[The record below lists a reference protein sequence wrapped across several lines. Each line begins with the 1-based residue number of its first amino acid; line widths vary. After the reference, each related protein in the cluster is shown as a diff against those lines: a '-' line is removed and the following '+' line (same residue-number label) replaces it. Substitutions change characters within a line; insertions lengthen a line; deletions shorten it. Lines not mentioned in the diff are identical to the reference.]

1 VAIHTRIAA
10 LFEHVGDLESALDR
24 LQTAHKLLPKEPQP
38 LRRIAALLELKG
50 NHEQAAEHLR
60 QLLEILQ
67 TPSERLAVH
76 RRLAALYLGELDDL
90 RSAAEHIERGLTLD
104 QLDPDCIA
112 LQLELTERAGSR
124 EQILAALQQALEVG
138 ALRRGELLLRR
149 GRLLAEDGDIES
161 ALDTLTE
168 ATSEND
174 DVAWQAWKEMALLHE
189 RRGELPQAAACW
201 EQTLASSAGAKES
214 ECWIRQARVLLA
226 LSQPEAA
233 RDALTAARRLQPDD
247 PRELLEHLARVH
259 AQLDDPQSQLQALLD
274 LARVAEERQD
284 LERLQHT
291 LVQLAELRMQL
302 GYAEQAL
309 QTLRRLV
316 DAFPDQTSSW
326 ERLGLAQAES
336 GYHTRARDALE
347 RAVSLSAKDANEQ
360 RRRLFEK
367 LAELA
372 AEQSSLR
379 AAIDDYHRALG
390 EQPAEADRDRFWEG
404 IVRLHLRRGD
414 PVAAAEAKEQS
425 VDPRSG
431 TQPVDPRSGS
441 GAGVCTSWRYAS
453 LESDEPLQAIVAEQ
467 NTVHV
472 LQGRGNYSRK
482 SSGSFSALSTGSN
495 SYYGWLSFDAQDTP
509 NIAFAQNGSGYH
521 DAYENGAFT
530 RNKLP
535 FTFVNSLRLPMVF
548 DSQNTRYALFSTRSY
563 LSSSHT
569 WITKGKLDLGITDSN
584 TGTSRRETII
594 NLVSGSTAKTA
605 EPMNLALDSSGHVH
619 ALWTNS
625 TDNDVHYATNASGTW
640 VDRRVTTAFS
650 GIRSFFLAD
659 GTPYLCWKVNSDLF
673 VGQVNQAPF
682 KPEKLPISLSGG
694 TSAIDC
700 TANHAQRPAMLVG
713 NTLLQKQADG
723 SWTSETFP
731 TFSDPLQVRVSFDTN
746 GSPHVV
752 YSMDVAG
759 TFVRYASRP

>member
-1 VAIHTRIAA
+1 MGLSPFSPPKVRSIQAATTLTQGATGVWTSSVLIDDALLFERSLATAPDGRTFIYYGVVKQRYYQDEIELMTVESNGSTSAVQIDTTQDLRYSPHPVAIYDAHSQLKTVDTTLGTEYLDAIGVWERYSHPSSLGNSGA
-10 LFEHVGDLESALDR
+10 LPIRTVFDLVTSPDR
-24 LQTAHKLLPKEPQP
+24 
-38 LRRIAALLELKG
+38 R
-50 NHEQAAEHLR
+50 
-60 QLLEILQ
+60 
-67 TPSERLAVH
+67 V
-76 RRLAALYLGELDDL
+76 
-90 RSAAEHIERGLTLD
+90 RGLVEMSRHGWGIITFPSCQPRCSGKNCGGD
-104 QLDPDCIA
+104 GCG
-112 LQLELTERAGSR
+112 GSC
-124 EQILAALQQALEVG
+124 G
-138 ALRRGELLLRR
+138 SCNTGE
-149 GRLLAEDGDIES
+149 S
-161 ALDTLTE
+161 
-168 ATSEND
+168 
-174 DVAWQAWKEMALLHE
+174 
-189 RRGELPQAAACW
+189 C
-201 EQTLASSAGAKES
+201 
-214 ECWIRQARVLLA
+214 
-226 LSQPEAA
+226 
-233 RDALTAARRLQPDD
+233 
-247 PRELLEHLARVH
+247 
-259 AQLDDPQSQLQALLD
+259 
-274 LARVAEERQD
+274 
-284 LERLQHT
+284 
-291 LVQLAELRMQL
+291 
-302 GYAEQAL
+302 
-309 QTLRRLV
+309 
-316 DAFPDQTSSW
+316 
-326 ERLGLAQAES
+326 
-336 GYHTRARDALE
+336 
-347 RAVSLSAKDANEQ
+347 
-360 RRRLFEK
+360 
-367 LAELA
+367 
-372 AEQSSLR
+372 
-379 AAIDDYHRALG
+379 
-390 EQPAEADRDRFWEG
+390 
-404 IVRLHLRRGD
+404 
-414 PVAAAEAKEQS
+414 
-425 VDPRSG
+425 
-431 TQPVDPRSGS
+431 S